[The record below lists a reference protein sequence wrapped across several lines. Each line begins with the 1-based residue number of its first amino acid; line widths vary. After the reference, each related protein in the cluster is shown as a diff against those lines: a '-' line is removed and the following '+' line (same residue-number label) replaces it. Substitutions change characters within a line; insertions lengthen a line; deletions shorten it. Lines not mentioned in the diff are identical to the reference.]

1 MGRPPVAAQFLSM
14 LPAAH
19 SLGSYRLSASWQVI
33 GGKPLAAW
41 PLFQGPWRHG
51 RHFKAPGGMAAISRP
66 LAAWPPFQGPWRH
79 GRHFKGRHG
88 RHFKARHG
96 RHFHSEEA
104 GGVRGAHRPA
114 SPIIS
119 KVGTMRRRHRLSR
132 PKQAA
137 APGRHDGKA
146 CELEGRAACSPRAG
160 RPRVNGK
167 PARVMCL
174 CTASGAGAQPS
185 HWRLVSTI

>member
-41 PLFQGPWRHG
+41 PL
-51 RHFKAPGGMAAISRP
+51 
-66 LAAWPPFQGPWRH
+66 FQGPWRH